1 MAGRQG
7 RRRFGAVRKLPS
19 GRYQVRYRTADGRDV
34 TAPTT
39 FATKAD
45 AGRYLSKVEADLLR
59 GEWADPRLGRTTFGD
74 WADRWLA
81 STMNLRANTKAGYR
95 TILRQ
100 YLRPAFGSYPLGRID
115 VLAVRTWLARLE
127 AEGVGQATRAKAYRL
142 LARILGAAVE
152 ARYLGVN
159 PCSIRGAASDGTS
172 EMRIVTVEQV
182 AAIADQVPPRYRALV
197 LVAAFGGLRWGELAG
212 LRRKRI
218 DLQAGTVTVAEQLVE
233 VNGAFSLG
241 PPKSTAGRRTVTLPA
256 VVVATLAEHL
266 TDHTEASPD
275 AFVFL
280 SSQGRHLRRSNF
292 NRRVW
297 QPATQAAGVEGL
309 RVHDLR
315 HTAGTLATAAGG
327 SLREVMHR
335 LGHSTTVAAVRYQHV
350 MADRDAAI
358 ARELDRLIEGD

>member
-7 RRRFGAVRKLPS
+7 RRRFGAIRRLPS
-19 GRYQVRYRTADGRDV
+19 GRYQVRYRTVDGRDV

-45 AGRYLSKVEADLLR
+45 AGRYLAKVETDLLR
-59 GEWADPRLGRTTFGD
+59 GESADPRLGRTTFGE
-74 WADRWLA
+74 WTDRWLD
-81 STMNLRANTKAGYR
+81 STVNLRANTKAGYR
-95 TILRQ
+95 SILRR
-100 YLRPAFGSYPLGRID
+100 YLRPAFQSHPLASID
-115 VLAVRTWLARLE
+115 VLAIRTWLARLE

-152 ARYLGVN
+152 ACYLAVN

-172 EMRIVTVEQV
+172 EMRIATVHQV
-182 AAIADQVPPRYRALV
+182 AALVERMPPRYRALV

-212 LRRKRI
+212 LRRKRV
-218 DLQAGTVTVAEQLVE
+218 DLEAGTVMVAEQLVE
-233 VNGAFSLG
+233 ANGAFSAG
-241 PPKSTAGRRTVTLPA
+241 PPKSAAGRRTVTLPA
-256 VVVATLAEHL
+256 AVVAVLAEHL
-266 TDHTEASPD
+266 DHYTAKSPD

-280 SSQGRHLRRSNF
+280 SSLDKPLRRSNF

-297 QPATQAAGVEGL
+297 QPATRAAGVEGL

-358 ARELDRLIEGD
+358 ARELNRLIEGA